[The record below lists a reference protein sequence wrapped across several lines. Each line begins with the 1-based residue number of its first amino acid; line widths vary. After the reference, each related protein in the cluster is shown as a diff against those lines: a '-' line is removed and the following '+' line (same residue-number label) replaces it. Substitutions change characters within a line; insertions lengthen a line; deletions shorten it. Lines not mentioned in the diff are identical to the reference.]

1 MKKRIG
7 RGNKLKINI
16 FLVLALTLIIVI
28 FLTSCSKVFFVP
40 GASLGYFIWQ
50 DEDGNIHITWSS
62 DREVKTF
69 TGLITTDGK
78 FSNVTK
84 IGIEESDIINISE
97 KEISFNCKLDE
108 SDYSD
113 EIIINDLNYS
123 YIELNLKID
132 GKTDLA
138 RINVGKFLNNPDSDT
153 FKITPDYFEKVKAV
167 PWYKNHPF
175 VEFFKKLYLNRYL
188 NFVYIFVLGAIIIEI
203 LRITKFSSSKR
214 RGLKLLASYMI
225 LFLLDIG
232 FFIFLLFVNAS

>member
-1 MKKRIG
+1 MKKSINCR
-7 RGNKLKINI
+7 NNLKINI
-16 FLVLALTLIIVI
+16 FLVLVLILIMLV

-40 GASLGYFIWQ
+40 GVSLGYFIWQ
-50 DEDGNIHITWSS
+50 DEDANIHITWSS
-62 DREVKTF
+62 DRTVKTF

-78 FSNVTK
+78 FSDVAK

-153 FKITPDYFEKVKAV
+153 FKITPDYFEKVKSV

-188 NFVYIFVLGAIIIEI
+188 NFVYIFILGTIIIEI
-203 LRITKFSSSKR
+203 LRITKFSSSKKR
-214 RGLKLLASYMI
+214 CIKLLMSYI
-225 LFLLDIG
+225 VLFLLDIG